1 MVNTELLE
9 EEIKQAGVKKSH
21 LAKICG
27 ISRGTLANKINNVS
41 EFTAA
46 EIVTLSSAL
55 GFNNGKRD
63 KIFLRS

>member
-9 EEIKQAGVKKSH
+9 DEIKQAGLKKAY
-21 LAKICG
+21 LAKICN

-55 GFNNGKRD
+55 GFSNGKRD
-63 KIFLRS
+63 KIFFRG